1 MAKLITVGNQKGG
14 VGKTTLACHLAFAA
28 HEAGRSVLLVDFD
41 TQGNASQFLS
51 QNMKITKNAGGSEL
65 LFGGEELIFGQTPH
79 SNIKLLHG
87 HKRLQALDVR
97 NNEVLEMAIAKRRE
111 MRKLPFDYVIFDTPA
126 NLGPR
131 LASPLFWSDIAIL
144 AIKPSLSSMVG
155 LEDMFETI
163 GNAKKRNPIL
173 DIRFVINMMNRSSG
187 TQKKECEAL
196 HQKFGKNIIG
206 EFSLRQHVADALDN
220 FKPVWNYTKDAKLKR
235 EWKEFTARALAVSE

>member
-1 MAKLITVGNQKGG
+1 M
-14 VGKTTLACHLAFAA
+14 FATM
-28 HEAGRSVLLVDFD
+28 RFW
-41 TQGNASQFLS
+41 
-51 QNMKITKNAGGSEL
+51 KW
-65 LFGGEELIFGQTPH
+65 P
-79 SNIKLLHG
+79 
-87 HKRLQALDVR
+87 LQ
-97 NNEVLEMAIAKRRE
+97 KRRE

-173 DIRFVINMMNRSSG
+173 DIRFCHQYDESLVWY
-187 TQKKECEAL
+187 TEKKNAKLCIK
-196 HQKFGKNIIG
+196 KFGKKNIIG